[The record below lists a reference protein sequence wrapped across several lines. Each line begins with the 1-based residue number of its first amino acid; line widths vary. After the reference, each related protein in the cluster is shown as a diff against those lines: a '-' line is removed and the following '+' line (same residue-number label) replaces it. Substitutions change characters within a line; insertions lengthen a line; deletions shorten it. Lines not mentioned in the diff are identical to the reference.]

1 MRTWQRWAGAFFL
14 GVAAVVLH
22 QSITVL
28 HVLEAGQPGSGF
40 MPLALGLLLA
50 ILSTALIVT
59 ARGPAG
65 EKRVPFWE
73 ARSWREPLV
82 AVAMIVLFIV
92 VFDEVGAIT
101 SVAILVAGWL
111 SLVGRKSIPVAL
123 GAGVVTAAIVYAVF
137 VRLLQTPFPKGLL
150 L

>member
-1 MRTWQRWAGAFFL
+1 MRSWQRWAGVFFL
-14 GVAAVVLH
+14 AVAAVVLH
-22 QSITVL
+22 QSVAVL

-40 MPLALGLLLA
+40 MPFVLGLLLSV
-50 ILSTALIVT
+50 LSTALIVT
-59 ARGPAG
+59 ARGRDA
-65 EKRVPFWE
+65 ERVAFWE
-73 ARSWREPLV
+73 GRSWLQPLFAIAMT
-82 AVAMIVLFIV
+82 AVFIV

-111 SLVGRKSIPVAL
+111 WLVGRKSIPVAL
-123 GAGVVTAAIVYAVF
+123 GTGVVTAAVVYAVF